1 MPAEPQAL
9 RLQIATGFASD
20 IGRRADNQDFAA
32 ACLDEDRRHHG
43 LVAAVADGVGGY
55 KGGRVAAELAVRC
68 FIDDYLC
75 QSAALSPQKTAARA
89 LESVNHWIF
98 QQGHKDEKLKGMCAV
113 FTGIVVKG
121 HRLHSFHVGDTRL
134 YRLREGLLT
143 LLTTDHKPEGQ
154 EESHFITRAV
164 GKEEGLRIDYRVFD
178 VQPHDRL
185 LLSSDGLHGT
195 LNTTQIFS
203 MLSLRASPDETASRL
218 VSGAIERG
226 ADDNTTALV
235 IDILELPPATI
246 KDLDAAMAA
255 LPILDPPKT
264 GEVVDGFRMT
274 KRLLDSDFSRVF
286 KARDLQEPRDVLL
299 KFPKPDTIGS
309 VQSARSTFAR
319 QAWIASRV
327 QHVWVGSVINLPSR
341 RQTSLYNVQPF
352 YEGETLES
360 RLLRQPRLSLEEGL
374 DIGLKLAKAVG
385 ALHRAGIIHR
395 DIKPDNIIIQPDG
408 GLKLIDLGAAR
419 LPNLDAEKEAGH
431 IPGTAS
437 YKAPELFTGSPGDE
451 RSDIFAVGVT
461 LYRMFTSGGYP
472 YGEIEPFTKPRLGKA
487 ERLCVKRPDLPA
499 WLENI
504 VYKTVQID
512 ADARYQDGFE
522 LAYALEQG
530 TLSTAPAPQ
539 GQRAWWI
546 RNPVKLWQL
555 ISLLLALA
563 LVTSLALH

>member
-1 MPAEPQAL
+1 MPPDPQAL

-32 ACLDEDRRHHG
+32 ACLDDDRRVHG

-89 LESVNHWIF
+89 LESVNHWIY

-121 HRLHSFHVGDTRL
+121 HRLYSFHVGDTRL
-134 YRLREGLLT
+134 YRLRDGALT
-143 LLTTDHKPEGQ
+143 LLTTDHKPEGH
-154 EESHFITRAV
+154 EESHYITRAV
-164 GKEEGLRIDYRVFD
+164 GKEEGLRIDYRVHD
-178 VQPHDRL
+178 VSPHDRL
-185 LLSSDGLHGT
+185 LLSTDGLHGT
-195 LNTTQIFS
+195 LSQAQIAG

-218 VSGAIERG
+218 VTGAVERG

-246 KDLDAAMAA
+246 RDLDAALAA
-255 LPILDPPKT
+255 LPIIEPPKT
-264 GEVVDGFRMT
+264 GDTVDGFRLT
-274 KRLLDSDFSRVF
+274 QRLLDSDFSRVF
-286 KARDLQEPRDVLL
+286 RARDVQEARDVVI
-299 KFPKPDTIGS
+299 KFPKPDTIGTE
-309 VQSARSTFAR
+309 QAARATFAR

-327 QHVWVGSVINLPSR
+327 QHVFVGSVINLPPR

-360 RLLRQPRLSLEEGL
+360 RLLHQPKITLEEGIN
-374 DIGLKLAKAVG
+374 IGLKLAKAVG

-395 DIKPDNIIIQPDG
+395 DIKPDNILLQPDG

-419 LPNLDAEKEAGH
+419 LPNLDGETETGH

-437 YKAPELFTGSPGDE
+437 FKAPELFTGTAGDE

-461 LYRMFTSGGYP
+461 LYRMFTGGAYP
-472 YGEIEPFTKPRLGKA
+472 YGEIEPFTKPKLGKA

-504 VYKTVQID
+504 LYKTVQID

-530 TLSTAPAPQ
+530 ALSTAPAPQ
-539 GQRAWWI
+539 GQGSWWQ

-555 ISLLLALA
+555 ISLILAMA
-563 LVTSLALH
+563 LVMSLALR